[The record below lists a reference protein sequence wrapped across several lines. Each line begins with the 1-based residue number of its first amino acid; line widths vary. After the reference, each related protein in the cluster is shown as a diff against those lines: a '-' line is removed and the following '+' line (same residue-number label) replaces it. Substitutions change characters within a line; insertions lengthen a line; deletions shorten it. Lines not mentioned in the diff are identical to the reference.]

1 MLLCIADVLSPSDV
15 RSAQA
20 ALAAAKFR
28 DGRATAGWSA
38 ARVKRNLQAVSGQ
51 AEVDELRRTL
61 EARILGHA
69 LVALAARPKTLTPLI
84 LSRYE
89 AGMAYGAHV
98 DDALMRGM
106 RSDLS
111 LTLFLADPES
121 YEGGELVIESS
132 AGNRRSSSRP
142 GRSSST
148 PRPRCTASSPSAAA
162 SGWRRW
168 AGSARSCAMPRAA
181 RSCSTSIARGAAC
194 SSGTARLRTSTS
206 STSPRPIS
214 CGCGPRTDPTRGT
227 TDATSTPKAAR

>member
-1 MLLCIADVLSPSDV
+1 MLLCIAGVLSESEV

-20 ALAAAKFR
+20 ALAAAEFR

-38 ARVKRNLQAVSGQ
+38 AKVKRNLQATSGQ

-69 LVALAARPKTLTPLI
+69 VVALAARPKRLTPLI

-98 DDALMRGM
+98 DDALMRGV

-132 AGNRRSSSRP
+132 AGEQAVKLAAGALVLYPSTALHRVEPVRGGVRLAAVGWIRSFVRD
-142 GRSSST
+142 
-148 PRPRCTASSPSAAA
+148 
-162 SGWRRW
+162 
-168 AGSARSCAMPRAA
+168 AA
-181 RSCSTSIARGAAC
+181 RREILFDLDRARRRLFERHGKTEEVDLLHKTSANL
-194 SSGTARLRTSTS
+194 LRMWAE
-206 STSPRPIS
+206 
-214 CGCGPRTDPTRGT
+214 D
-227 TDATSTPKAAR
+227 

>member
-1 MLLCIADVLSPSDV
+1 MLLCIADVLSESDLQ
-15 RSAQA
+15 SAQA
-20 ALAAAKFR
+20 ALAAAEFR

-51 AEVDELRRTL
+51 AGVDELRRTL

-106 RSDLS
+106 RTDLA
-111 LTLFLADPES
+111 LTLFLAAPES

-132 AGNRRSSSRP
+132 AGEQAVKLAAGALVLYPATALHRVEPVRRGVRLAAVGWIRSFVRDAARREILFDVDRARRSLFERH
-142 GRSSST
+142 GKTAEVDLLHKST
-148 PRPRCTASSPSAAA
+148 ANLLRM
-162 SGWRRW
+162 W
-168 AGSARSCAMPRAA
+168 AE
-181 RSCSTSIARGAAC
+181 
-194 SSGTARLRTSTS
+194 
-206 STSPRPIS
+206 
-214 CGCGPRTDPTRGT
+214 D
-227 TDATSTPKAAR
+227 